1 MKNLHNHISIAEED
15 KKTKNKMT
23 TTNLY
28 SGIGEKNSS
37 RVLKPPGGGHSNI
50 FGEPDACPIKA
61 RPKYN
66 QQNSS
71 NLSCVMGTVDAN
83 EKVVDAAPHAPEPVS
98 APAPAS
104 VVAPAAAAAAP
115 PSNGSQESAAV
126 KPAPPTAAPV
136 THHNHNSQQGSG
148 DSGKPRVPPGGF
160 SSGFW

>member
-1 MKNLHNHISIAEED
+1 
-15 KKTKNKMT
+15 MT

-61 RPKYN
+61 RPKNN

-71 NLSCVMGTVDAN
+71 NMAFVCGTMDAN
-83 EKVVDAAPHAPEPVS
+83 EKVSQTAPVPEAAPAQQQQQAS
-98 APAPAS
+98 APA
-104 VVAPAAAAAAP
+104 APAAA
-115 PSNGSQESAAV
+115 ERV
-126 KPAPPTAAPV
+126 KPEAQSTGGIQMSQQPQ
-136 THHNHNSQQGSG
+136 HNS
-148 DSGKPRVPPGGF
+148 DNGKPRVPPGGF